1 MKKFI
6 LTFAAFI
13 VLAVTSTSC
22 LDTKDNDYEEWKTEN
37 DNYVDQMEA
46 KMENGEPYYSRVVPS
61 WANGLFVLMRWHNDR
76 ALTEKNLRPLFNSIC
91 DVKYHLT
98 DITGEGVDSSYNQ
111 KTNGDSIYRCLP
123 SNQVLGF
130 AVALTNMHIG
140 DSVQLIIPYNAG
152 YGNNKRA
159 NMKPYTTLIYEL
171 KLVDIPAYET
181 PY

>member
-76 ALTEKNLRPLFNSIC
+76 RSPRRTSDPCSI
-91 DVKYHLT
+91 
-98 DITGEGVDSSYNQ
+98 
-111 KTNGDSIYRCLP
+111 P
-123 SNQVLGF
+123 SV
-130 AVALTNMHIG
+130 T
-140 DSVQLIIPYNAG
+140 
-152 YGNNKRA
+152 
-159 NMKPYTTLIYEL
+159 
-171 KLVDIPAYET
+171 
-181 PY
+181 

>member
-1 MKKFI
+1 M
-6 LTFAAFI
+6 
-13 VLAVTSTSC
+13 
-22 LDTKDNDYEEWKTEN
+22 
-37 DNYVDQMEA
+37 
-46 KMENGEPYYSRVVPS
+46 
-61 WANGLFVLMRWHNDR
+61 
-76 ALTEKNLRPLFNSIC
+76 
-91 DVKYHLT
+91 KYHLT

-111 KTNGDSIYRCLP
+111 KMNGDSIYRCLP